1 MPKVKSLKE
10 ILKENEKG
18 RVIVDVNLKL
28 GESFD
33 INNVFTTLEKNN
45 QAFFECDNRSDLT
58 KFLFPMNYWIFRF
71 SGTLFNSTEFVWI
84 QLRQF
89 SYLLLYCNQ
98 LAHLY
103 DTINHKN
110 NAASKNEDRAIE
122 SISFFKVSRD
132 FFRYYIPYSWRTCI

>member
-1 MPKVKSLKE
+1 M
-10 ILKENEKG
+10 KG

-33 INNVFTTLEKNN
+33 INKVFTVPEKKN
-45 QAFFECDNRSDLT
+45 QAFFQCDNRSDLT
-58 KFLFPMNYWIFRF
+58 KFLFLMKHWIFRF

-110 NAASKNEDRAIE
+110 DAASRNEDRAIE
-122 SISFFKVSRD
+122 IGKFLQSF
-132 FFRYYIPYSWRTCI
+132 